1 MLSYFAILDQCH
13 STNSNVSITENYQ
26 TINALIVCY
35 KRIVAVLA
43 PAGTAFLMGNPII
56 NIN

>member
-1 MLSYFAILDQCH
+1 MLSYFAVLDQRH
-13 STNSNVSITENYQ
+13 STNSYVSITQYYQ

-43 PAGTAFLMGNPII
+43 PAGTAFLMGNPTI